1 MRHTPEGDLGMH
13 ESLALHCPRCGKSFV
28 RRSHRQGVIERLVSL
43 VYVYPFRCQVCAYRF
58 KLFQFG
64 VRYAKHLIDRRQYER
79 LPTHVPV
86 MFAESVTP
94 GEERRGKGVV
104 TDIALGGCHL
114 QTVVQLS
121 EGTLLSLELQTA
133 ENAPAIAVE
142 AAIVRSVRPTSVGLE
157 FLRLNGS
164 AQERLSQFVYQL
176 LTEQRAAEPGA
187 KSL

>member
-1 MRHTPEGDLGMH
+1 M
-13 ESLALHCPRCGKSFV
+13 
-28 RRSHRQGVIERLVSL
+28 
-43 VYVYPFRCQVCAYRF
+43 
-58 KLFQFG
+58 
-64 VRYAKHLIDRRQYER
+64 
-79 LPTHVPV
+79 
-86 MFAESVTP
+86 
-94 GEERRGKGVV
+94 V
-104 TDIALGGCHL
+104 TDIALGGCYL

-157 FLRLNGS
+157 FLRLNGP

-176 LTEQRAAEPGA
+176 FTEQHAAEPGA